1 MKEYP
6 VHYIRKNSGKNSK
19 KIRRKM
25 FKVNKFKFIN
35 KYIKLCIIELKEF
48 KFNLKKNKNYT
59 CQFY

>member
-48 KFNLKKNKNYT
+48 KFNFKKK
-59 CQFY
+59 